1 MFVVVGNCPKILW
14 CWRYLQQ
21 RDCFQMQTQDRI
33 SQLAEAPT
41 SIHTG
46 IVIKLQGY
54 LLDADCRISLGK
66 RLHIPDYQYR
76 VYFLWIQSN
85 LNNFFRVWWGG
96 EGWSWGEITVYYIE
110 RFHCIRKQTKE
121 MMMTKLK
128 AMRSSLLSSE
138 PGLNIYNGWNSSFHM
153 QRWVM
158 FSSSQ
163 KYVFFYSL
171 FGADIINLLK
181 NFLAFFPF

>member
-1 MFVVVGNCPKILW
+1 MFRSNL
-14 CWRYLQQ
+14 
-21 RDCFQMQTQDRI
+21 
-33 SQLAEAPT
+33 
-41 SIHTG
+41 
-46 IVIKLQGY
+46 
-54 LLDADCRISLGK
+54 
-66 RLHIPDYQYR
+66 
-76 VYFLWIQSN
+76 FLWIQSN

-96 EGWSWGEITVYYIE
+96 EGWSWGEITVYFIE

-128 AMRSSLLSSE
+128 AMRSSLLSSKL
-138 PGLNIYNGWNSSFHM
+138 GLNICNGWNSSFHM

-171 FGADIINLLK
+171 FGADIINLLN
-181 NFLAFFPF
+181 NFLVFFLLFKPFLPKDETHYYFFRKWRKDDLKYYSEMEYFNVS